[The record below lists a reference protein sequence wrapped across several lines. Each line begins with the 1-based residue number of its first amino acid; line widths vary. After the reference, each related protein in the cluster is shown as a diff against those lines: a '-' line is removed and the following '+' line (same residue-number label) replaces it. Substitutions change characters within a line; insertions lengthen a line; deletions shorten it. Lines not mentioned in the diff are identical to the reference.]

1 MDALV
6 AAPRT
11 AGVEDERL
19 PAAITSLPRYGWQT
33 ALRAELARKVC
44 TIERFA
50 DLAETA
56 RCLALHGRHGF
67 S

>member
-1 MDALV
+1 
-6 AAPRT
+6 
-11 AGVEDERL
+11 
-19 PAAITSLPRYGWQT
+19 
-33 ALRAELARKVC
+33 VC